1 MLFMVYYSLTH
12 IQNLVMGT
20 EWDSNM
26 DIHQFHPLS
35 YFLSLLIPF
44 LGQTNLFFTK
54 RHSPSILVF
63 IPYLSTSKINI
74 RKVWYIM
81 LRTLFWSLTTN
92 HRDSTDPIRTPKISN
107 RTSHPQYPIDWP
119 CPGVQSTVQEDL
131 PSEPKEGSLSEQIR
145 SIVWFN
151 RLTACYFP
159 INRSEMSLCLD
170 FLQLSQ
176 SYNALN
182 RLTESC
188 RYSQW

>member
-92 HRDSTDPIRTPKISN
+92 HRDSTTQFELLR
-107 RTSHPQYPIDWP
+107 Y
-119 CPGVQSTVQEDL
+119 
-131 PSEPKEGSLSEQIR
+131 
-145 SIVWFN
+145 
-151 RLTACYFP
+151 
-159 INRSEMSLCLD
+159 
-170 FLQLSQ
+170 
-176 SYNALN
+176 
-182 RLTESC
+182 LTELVIRNIQSID
-188 RYSQW
+188 RAQVFSQPSKKIFRLSPKRVLYLSKLGRLFGSID